1 VNDEQQELTNQ
12 PQGSRASN
20 ILDKPCGNHKN
31 EISSPRHQ
39 RSTATTAGV
48 GKKPPASSR
57 RIEANRRN
65 ASKSTGP
72 RTASGKRTVARNALK
87 HGFFSKWLL
96 IPHPDG
102 KEDPTEYQDFYA
114 ALREH
119 YHPLDFLEE
128 LWVDKIASWSWRLRR
143 LVRCESGQIARA
155 LAEHNHEIKQLSV
168 GDPEELELPE
178 LSSPEIDA
186 ITDHLFLPPKEELD
200 KLLRYEAMINKQLN
214 HAIAELER
222 LQRRRNGESV
232 PAPISVDITG
242 RD

>member
-1 VNDEQQELTNQ
+1 LNDNQ
-12 PQGSRASN
+12 RLIKQPSQASTVP
-20 ILDKPCGNHKN
+20 DAPPGNNKKK
-31 EISSPRHQ
+31 EMAKQ
-39 RSTATTAGV
+39 RRQRPTATSAGA

-57 RIEANRRN
+57 KIEANRRN

-72 RTASGKRTVARNALK
+72 RTEIGKRTVARNALK

-102 KEDPTEYQDFYA
+102 KEDPIEYQNFYA

-119 YHPLDFLEE
+119 YEPLDFLEE
-128 LWVDKIASWSWRLRR
+128 LLVEKIAVWSWRLRR
-143 LVRCESGQIARA
+143 LLRCESGQIARA
-155 LAEHNHEIKQLSV
+155 LAEHSYEIKQLSIADS
-168 GDPEELELPE
+168 GELELPA
-178 LSSPEIDA
+178 LSNPEVSA
-186 ITDHLFLPPKEELD
+186 ITDHLFLPPKEELE

-232 PAPISVDITG
+232 PVPISVDICG
-242 RD
+242 

>member
-1 VNDEQQELTNQ
+1 VSII
-12 PQGSRASN
+12 PGKSS
-20 ILDKPCGNHKN
+20 GNHKKEMAN
-31 EISSPRHQ
+31 QKTQ
-39 RSTATTAGV
+39 RPTATTAGV

-57 RIEANRRN
+57 KIEANRRN
-65 ASKSTGP
+65 ALKSTGP
-72 RTASGKRTVARNALK
+72 RTQMGKKTVAKNALK
-87 HGFFSKWLL
+87 HGFFSKWVL

-119 YHPLDFLEE
+119 YQPLDFLEE
-128 LWVDKIASWSWRLRR
+128 LWVDKIACWSWRLRR
-143 LVRCESGQIARA
+143 LLRCESGQIARA
-155 LAEHNHEIKQLSV
+155 LAEHSYEIKHKLSAAAS
-168 GDPEELELPE
+168 GELELLA

-222 LQRRRNGESV
+222 LQRRRNGEAV
-232 PAPISVDITG
+232 PAPISVDISG

>member
-1 VNDEQQELTNQ
+1 VKNDHEQIINRRQAQASVTTDRLSGNNNGKTANKKNSGELGKR
-12 PQGSRASN
+12 P
-20 ILDKPCGNHKN
+20 P
-31 EISSPRHQ
+31 ISSR
-39 RSTATTAGV
+39 
-48 GKKPPASSR
+48 K
-57 RIEANRRN
+57 IEANRRN

-72 RTASGKRTVARNALK
+72 RTAIGKRMVAKNALK
-87 HGFFSKWLL
+87 HGFFSKCLL

-102 KEDPTEYQDFYA
+102 KEDPTEYQDLYA
-114 ALREH
+114 ALRVH
-119 YHPLDFLEE
+119 YRALDFLEE
-128 LWVDKIASWSWRLRR
+128 LWVEKIAVWSWRLRR
-143 LVRCESGQIARA
+143 LLRCESGQIARA
-155 LAEHNHEIKQLSV
+155 LAEHNDEIKQLSAAES
-168 GDPEELELPE
+168 GELELPA

-232 PAPISVDITG
+232 PAPISVDISG